1 MRDLNLEFQ
10 PQRSGSRLGWCVLV
24 LGLVLGVTVATGAH
38 IVGQDIQDEQNLLG
52 HAQRKLQVH
61 TGGTV
66 SSLTPAQ
73 QREQELRL
81 LEMKQVSAQLRRP
94 WERLFAA
101 LETLRGKDIALLTLT
116 PDARKGQVRI
126 TAEARDLEAMLTFHR
141 QLQDSPELR
150 DVSLVNHEI
159 VANSPQK
166 PILFNLLATWEVS
179 DVRP

>member
-1 MRDLNLEFQ
+1 MRALDLEFQ
-10 PQRSGSRLGWCVLV
+10 PQRRGSKLGWTL
-24 LGLVLGVTVATGAH
+24 LSLGVVLSVSVATGAH
-38 IVGQDIQDEQNLLG
+38 VIGEEIHEQQGRLG
-52 HAQRKLQVH
+52 HAQKKMQVH
-61 TGGTV
+61 TGPVAG
-66 SSLTPAQ
+66 LTPAQ
-73 QREQELRL
+73 QREQEVRL
-81 LEMKQVSAQLRRP
+81 MEMKQISAQLRRP

-101 LETLRGKDIALLTLT
+101 LEILRGKDIALLSLS

-126 TAEARDLEAMLTFHR
+126 SAEARDLEAMLTFHR
-141 QLQDSPELR
+141 QLEDSPELS

>member
-1 MRDLNLEFQ
+1 MRALDLEFQ
-10 PQRSGSRLGWCVLV
+10 PQRRGSTLGWTLLS
-24 LGLVLGVTVATGAH
+24 LGLVLSVSVAAGAH
-38 IVGQDIQDEQNLLG
+38 VIGEEIHEQQGRLG
-52 HAQRKLQVH
+52 HAQKKMQVH
-61 TGGTV
+61 TGPVAG
-66 SSLTPAQ
+66 LTPAQ
-73 QREQELRL
+73 QREQEVRL
-81 LEMKQVSAQLRRP
+81 TEMKQISAQLRRP

-101 LETLRGKDIALLTLT
+101 LETLRGKDIALLSLS

-126 TAEARDLEAMLTFHR
+126 SAEARDLEAMLSFHR
-141 QLQDSPELR
+141 QLEDSPELS

>member
-1 MRDLNLEFQ
+1 MRALDLEFQ
-10 PQRSGSRLGWCVLV
+10 PQRRGSKLGWTLLS
-24 LGLVLGVTVATGAH
+24 LGLVLSVSVATGAH
-38 IVGQDIQDEQNLLG
+38 VIGEEIHEQQGRLG
-52 HAQRKLQVH
+52 HAQKKMQVH
-61 TGGTV
+61 TGPVAG
-66 SSLTPAQ
+66 LTPAQ
-73 QREQELRL
+73 QREQEVRL
-81 LEMKQVSAQLRRP
+81 TEMKQISAQLRRP

-101 LETLRGKDIALLTLT
+101 LETLRGKDIALLSLS

-126 TAEARDLEAMLTFHR
+126 SAEARDLEAMLTFHR
-141 QLQDSPELR
+141 QLEDSPELS